1 MIVMSELSLLIKE
14 NISLKELKSQFQG
27 LFPYLKL
34 EFFRKPH
41 GHSEGSPVKELIAD
55 NLPVQEASRHF
66 KEGKLMITSGMTVEA
81 LEDAFETS
89 FGLHVQVF
97 RKSGKIWLETS
108 VTDKWSLDRQNAHG
122 AESDVAAE

>member
-1 MIVMSELSLLIKE
+1 MSDFNLHVNEHT
-14 NISLKELKSQFQG
+14 SLKELKSQFQNW
-27 LFPYLKL
+27 FPYLKL

-41 GHSEGSPVKELIAD
+41 GHSQGSPIKELLSDSLAVKD
-55 NLPVQEASRHF
+55 ANPQY
-66 KEGKLMITSGMTVEA
+66 KEGDLKISRTMTVEA
-81 LEDAFETS
+81 LEDAFEDN

-122 AESDVAAE
+122 AESDVPAE